1 MSRRKAALGNKTV
14 TFRPTTFYETLDYLA
29 RDIKQAVE
37 NMGLNL
43 DMDILFIFFLDLEIV

>member
-14 TFRPTTFYETLDYLA
+14 TFRPMTFYETLDYLA
-29 RDIKQAVE
+29 RDIKQTVE

>member
-1 MSRRKAALGNKTV
+1 MSRRKAAQRNKTV
-14 TFRPTTFYETLDYLA
+14 TFRPMTFYETLDYLA

-43 DMDILFIFFLDLEIV
+43 DMEISYFFLDLEII